1 MTNGTTENQSP
12 TITGWLRA
20 VGVFDFLKAW
30 REAFRGGAVVLA
42 TVGLMVSAIWM
53 WTLDRL
59 WKVSGAESEPSRLFG
74 AMGWDWNSIGW
85 VGPLIREHW
94 FFGVCLMIPLVFLWS
109 LIGGAILRM
118 LAYRQT
124 QDLHLSIGR
133 SLEFSIQHYWRGYLL
148 AWVLPVGFAMLV
160 SAMVIIYGM
169 MMAIPWVGDLIGGL
183 LFFIPLALG
192 FLLAFGVLVVL
203 IGGHLFSPGVAVGGA
218 HGADAVTS
226 AVSYVLSRP
235 FRAIAYFAMT
245 CLMIW
250 ATAAF
255 LAFLVQLAESITT
268 CLISFGEGV
277 WSARGDGRSDKTSQF
292 LMECWLGGLHY
303 IARGAVTCVF
313 FSGSLVSFLLLR
325 EAVDGKGRGEVDGVG
340 VDAAPP
346 SFVEPVD
353 TP

>member
-1 MTNGTTENQSP
+1 MLEDE
-12 TITGWLRA
+12 RA
-20 VGVFDFLKAW
+20 TYAD
-30 REAFRGGAVVLA
+30 RHLA
-42 TVGLMVSAIWM
+42 
-53 WTLDRL
+53 
-59 WKVSGAESEPSRLFG
+59 
-74 AMGWDWNSIGW
+74 
-85 VGPLIREHW
+85 H
-94 FFGVCLMIPLVFLWS
+94 
-109 LIGGAILRM
+109 
-118 LAYRQT
+118 LAQ
-124 QDLHLSIGR
+124 
-133 SLEFSIQHYWRGYLL
+133 
-148 AWVLPVGFAMLV
+148 
-160 SAMVIIYGM
+160 
-169 MMAIPWVGDLIGGL
+169 
-183 LFFIPLALG
+183 
-192 FLLAFGVLVVL
+192 VLVAVEREEP
-203 IGGHLFSPGVAVGGA
+203 PGPALTALERNLAGVS
-218 HGADAVTS
+218 DAVTS

-325 EAVDGKGRGEVDGVG
+325 GAVDGKGRGEVDGVG